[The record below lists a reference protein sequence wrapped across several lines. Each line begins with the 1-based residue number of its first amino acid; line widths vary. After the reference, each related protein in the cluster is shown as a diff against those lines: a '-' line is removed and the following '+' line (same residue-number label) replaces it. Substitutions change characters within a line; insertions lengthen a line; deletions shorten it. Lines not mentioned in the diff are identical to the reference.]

1 MTGITRRQALEAG
14 AALGAA
20 AALGGAGVAYGQSG
34 ELIQKRIPSSGELLP
49 PIGIGTNRYGVGTGE
64 EERAPLRDT
73 MARFVE
79 LGGKVMDTAM
89 IYGTSEAVIGDLAQ
103 QLDIRDQLFIATKT
117 DIRGQVR
124 GEQGLQNALDRL
136 KTNMIDAMLVHN
148 LVNADTELPVMRE
161 WQQEGKFRYIGASI
175 STHDQFDQMERFM
188 RDNDVEIVQFNYSL
202 GDRLAAD
209 RLLPTAADRG
219 IAVMINVPFGGGG
232 RNSVFDVVEGRE
244 LPDFAADFDATTWG
258 QFFLKYIVSHPAV
271 TCAIPGTRRVEHV
284 NDNFGAAFGRLP
296 DAALR
301 RRQEQYFDSIS

>member
-1 MTGITRRQALEAG
+1 MTRTITRRRALEAG
-14 AALGAA
+14 AALGAVA
-20 AALGGAGVAYGQSG
+20 TFGAGAAFGQTG
-34 ELIQKRIPSSGELLP
+34 PLVQKRIPASGEMLP
-49 PIGIGTNRYGVGTGE
+49 PIGIGTNRYGVGTSE

-103 QLDIRDQLFIATKT
+103 QLNIRDRLFFATKT
-117 DIRGQVR
+117 DIRGQLL
-124 GEQGLQNALDRL
+124 GEAGLQQALTRM
-136 KTNMIDAMLVHN
+136 KTDMIDAMLVHN
-148 LVNADTELPVMRE
+148 LVAVDTELPLMRE
-161 WQQEGKFRYIGASI
+161 WQQQGKFRYIGASI

-202 GDRLAAD
+202 GDRLAAE

-219 IAVMINVPFGGGG
+219 IAVMINVPFGGG
-232 RNSVFDVVEGRE
+232 RNSIFDVVEGRE
-244 LPDFAADFDATTWG
+244 LPDFAAEFDATSWG

-271 TCAIPGTRRVEHV
+271 TCAIPGTRQVAHV

-301 RRQEQYFDSIS
+301 RRQEQFFDSIS

>member
-1 MTGITRRQALEAG
+1 MMGITRRQALEAG

-20 AALGGAGVAYGQSG
+20 AAFGTGAFAQSG
-34 ELIQKRIPSSGELLP
+34 ELILKRIPSSGETLP

-103 QLDIRDQLFIATKT
+103 QLTIRDQLFLATKT

-124 GEQGLQNALDRL
+124 GETGLQNAMDRL
-136 KTNMIDAMLVHN
+136 KTDMIDAMLVHN
-148 LVNADTELPVMRE
+148 LVNAETELPVMRE
-161 WQQEGKFRYIGASI
+161 WQQDGRFRYIGASI
-175 STHDQFDQMERFM
+175 STHDQFDQMEQFM
-188 RDNDVEIVQFNYSL
+188 RSNDVEIVQFNYSL
-202 GDRLAAD
+202 GDRLAAE
-209 RLLPTAADRG
+209 RLLPTAIDRG
-219 IAVMINVPFGGGG
+219 IGVMINIPFGGG
-232 RNSVFDVVEGRE
+232 RDSIFDVVEGRE
-244 LPDFAADFDATTWG
+244 LPDFAAEFGATTWA
-258 QFFLKYIVSHPAV
+258 QFFLKYVVSHPGV
-271 TCAIPGTRRVEHV
+271 TCAIPGTRRVEYV

-301 RRQEQYFDSIS
+301 RRQEEFFDSLA

>member
-1 MTGITRRQALEAG
+1 MTRRRALEAG
-14 AALGAA
+14 AALGAT
-20 AALGGAGVAYGQSG
+20 AALGGAGTVFAQSG

-49 PIGIGTNRYGVGTGE
+49 PVGIGTNRYGVGTGE

-103 QLDIRDQLFIATKT
+103 ELSIRDRLFLATKT

-124 GEQGLQNALDRL
+124 GETGLQNALTRL
-136 KTNMIDAMLVHN
+136 KTDSIDAMLVHN
-148 LVNADTELPVMRE
+148 LVNVETELPIMRE
-161 WQQEGKFRYIGASI
+161 WQRQGRFKYIGASI

-188 RDNDVEIVQFNYSL
+188 RDNDVEVVQFNYSL
-202 GDRLAAD
+202 GDRLAAE
-209 RLLPTAADRG
+209 RLLPTAMDRG
-219 IAVMINVPFGGGG
+219 IAVMLNVPFGGG
-232 RNSVFDVVEGRE
+232 RSSHFDVVGDRP
-244 LPDFAADFDATTWG
+244 LPDWAAEFDCTSWG
-258 QFFLKYIVSHPAV
+258 QFFLKYIISHPGV

-284 NDNFGAAFGRLP
+284 NDNFAAAFGRLP

-301 RRQEQYFDSIS
+301 RRQEELFDSLT

>member
-1 MTGITRRQALEAG
+1 MTTTRREALVAG
-14 AALGAA
+14 MALGTVAALGAGPGFA
-20 AALGGAGVAYGQSG
+20 QTRQ
-34 ELIQKRIPSSGELLP
+34 LILKHIPSSGERLP
-49 PIGIGTNRYGVGTGE
+49 PIGMGTNRYGVGPSE

-89 IYGTSEAVIGDLAQ
+89 IYGTSEAVIGDLAVE
-103 QLDIRDQLFIATKT
+103 LKIRDRLFLATKT

-124 GEQGLQNALDRL
+124 GEAGLNNALTRL
-136 KTNMIDAMLVHN
+136 KTKMIDAMLVHN
-148 LVNADTELPVMRE
+148 LVNAGTELPVMRE
-161 WQQEGKFRYIGASI
+161 WQQAGRLRYIGASI
-175 STHDQFDQMERFM
+175 STPDQFADMERFM
-188 RDNDVEIVQFNYSL
+188 LDNDVEIVQFNYSL
-202 GDRLAAD
+202 GDRLAAE
-209 RLLPTAADRG
+209 RLLPLAADRG

-232 RNSVFDVVEGRE
+232 RSSLFDSVEGRE
-244 LPDFAADFDATTWG
+244 LPDFAAEFDCASWG

-301 RRQEQYFDSIS
+301 RRQEEFFDGLS

>member
-1 MTGITRRQALEAG
+1 MGITRRQALEAG

-20 AALGGAGVAYGQSG
+20 AAFGTGSAFAQSG
-34 ELIQKRIPSSGELLP
+34 ELITKRIPSSGEMLP

-89 IYGTSEAVIGDLAQ
+89 IYGTSEAVIGDLSQ
-103 QLDIRDQLFIATKT
+103 DLSIRDQLFLATKT

-124 GEQGLQNALDRL
+124 GETGLQNAMDRL
-136 KTNMIDAMLVHN
+136 KTDMIDAMLVHN
-148 LVNADTELPVMRE
+148 LVNADTELPIMRE
-161 WQQEGKFRYIGASI
+161 WQQDGRFRYIGASI
-175 STHDQFDQMERFM
+175 STHDQFDQMEQFM
-188 RDNDVEIVQFNYSL
+188 RSNEVEIVQFNYSL
-202 GDRLAAD
+202 GDRLAAE

-219 IAVMINVPFGGGG
+219 IGVMINIPFGGG
-232 RNSVFDVVEGRE
+232 RDSIFDVVEGRE
-244 LPDFAADFDATTWG
+244 LPDFAAEFGATTWA
-258 QFFLKYIVSHPAV
+258 QFFLKYVVSHPAV
-271 TCAIPGTRRVEHV
+271 TCAIPGTRRVEYV

-301 RRQEQYFDSIS
+301 RRQEEFFDSLA